1 MKIKGYTV
9 HYPAKDSDLAIAK
22 AKRMLAAGR
31 SLAVISTSLREAGRK
46 CSCKGATKTR
56 AGGWCPAVRNF
67 LARSSR

>member
-1 MKIKGYTV
+1 MKKALK
-9 HYPAKDSDLAIAK
+9 HPALTTLERAK